1 MTKKEIKEK
10 IEKLEMRKFYLN
22 MVDRWAREDYNRM
35 DEINKEL
42 RNLKEMLDK

>member
-1 MTKKEIKEK
+1 MTKKEIEEK

-22 MVDRWAREDYNRM
+22 MVDRWTREDYNRM

>member
-1 MTKKEIKEK
+1 MTRKEIEEK
-10 IEKLEMRKFYLN
+10 IEKLEMRKFMLN
-22 MVDRWAREDYNRM
+22 MVDRWTREDYNRM